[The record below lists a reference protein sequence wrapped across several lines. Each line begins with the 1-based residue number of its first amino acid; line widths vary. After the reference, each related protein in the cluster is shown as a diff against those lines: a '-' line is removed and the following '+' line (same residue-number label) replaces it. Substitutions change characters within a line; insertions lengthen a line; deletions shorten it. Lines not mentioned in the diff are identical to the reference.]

1 MTQIADVE
9 FAQFQHFISDAT
21 GINLTEAKRELVTSR
36 LAKRLKHCGVATYGE
51 YFRLLERGDS
61 PLELQMAI
69 DLLTTNETY
78 FFREPKHFA
87 FMREQLKTRL
97 RSSQP
102 PLRVWSAAGSTGEEA
117 YSIAMLLED
126 MSSGQP
132 WEVLSSDISARVLER
147 AQRGHYSTART
158 QNIPADYLKRFCRK
172 GEGEYEGTLLIE
184 RSLRSRLRFM
194 RVNLNAPLPQLG
206 LFDFIFLRN
215 VLIYFDADTKR
226 KVVARVLNT
235 LRGGGWLL
243 IGHSET
249 LAGVNDTV
257 EQAAP
262 AIFRKPP

>member
-1 MTQIADVE
+1 MSTITDVD
-9 FAQFQHFISDAT
+9 FAQFQHFIHDAT
-21 GINLTEAKRELVTSR
+21 GINLTKAKKELVTNR

-51 YFRLLERGDS
+51 YFKLIKRGDS

-78 FFREPKHFA
+78 FFREPKHFE
-87 FMREQLKTRL
+87 FLRKQLKIGS
-97 RSSQP
+97 RSAQP
-102 PLRVWSAAGSTGEEA
+102 PRVWSAAGSTGEEA

-126 MSSGQP
+126 MLPGQP

-147 AQRGHYSTART
+147 AQRGHYSTDRT
-158 QNIPADYLKRFCRK
+158 QNIPADYLRRFCRK
-172 GEGEYEGTLLIE
+172 GQGEYEGTLLIE
-184 RSLRSRLRFM
+184 RSLRSRLRFV
-194 RVNLNAPLPQLG
+194 RINLNAPLPQLG

-215 VLIYFDADTKR
+215 VLIYFDIDTKR
-226 KVVARVLNT
+226 KVVERVLNT

-257 EQAAP
+257 EQVAP

>member
-1 MTQIADVE
+1 MTTIADVD
-9 FAQFQHFISDAT
+9 FAQFQHFINDAT
-21 GINLTEAKRELVTSR
+21 GISLTDAKKELVSNR

-51 YFRLLERGDS
+51 YFRLLELGES

-87 FMREQLKTRL
+87 FLGKQLKTAPRQ
-97 RSSQP
+97 SH

-126 MSSGQP
+126 IAQGRP

-158 QNIPADYLKRFCRK
+158 QNIPADYLKRFCRR
-172 GEGEYEGTLLIE
+172 GQGEYEGTLLIE
-184 RSLRSRLRFM
+184 RSLRSKLRFM
-194 RVNLNAPLPQLG
+194 RVNLNAPLPPLG

-215 VLIYFDADTKR
+215 VLIYFDINTKR
-226 KVVARVLNT
+226 KVVAQVLNS

-249 LAGVNDTV
+249 LAGVNDTL
-257 EQAAP
+257 EQVAP
-262 AIFRKPP
+262 AIFRKPL

>member
-1 MTQIADVE
+1 
-9 FAQFQHFISDAT
+9 
-21 GINLTEAKRELVTSR
+21 
-36 LAKRLKHCGVATYGE
+36 
-51 YFRLLERGDS
+51 
-61 PLELQMAI
+61 
-69 DLLTTNETY
+69 
-78 FFREPKHFA
+78 
-87 FMREQLKTRL
+87 
-97 RSSQP
+97 
-102 PLRVWSAAGSTGEEA
+102 
-117 YSIAMLLED
+117 MLP
-126 MSSGQP
+126 GQP

-184 RSLRSRLRFM
+184 RSLRSKLRFM
-194 RVNLNAPLPQLG
+194 RVNLNTPLPQLG

-215 VLIYFDADTKR
+215 VLIYFDIDTKR

-262 AIFRKPP
+262 AIFRKPL